1 MNLKGSKEEYV
12 GGFGGRRKGERH
24 NYMKILKVKN
34 KHLV

>member
-12 GGFGGRRKGERH
+12 GGVGGRKKEECH

>member
-24 NYMKILKVKN
+24 NHMKILKVKN